1 MKDEL
6 TDLVEINRIREVMA
20 KYARLADEKN
30 FSALSELFVPDGTF
44 ISKKVNGDNVASLKG
59 RKEIAETI
67 TARVGRATAI
77 HHLFIVR

>member
-1 MKDEL
+1 MLTARNKDRVLE
-6 TDLVEINRIREVMA
+6 
-20 KYARLADEKN
+20 LAD
-30 FSALSELFVPDGTF
+30 A

>member
-20 KYARLADEKN
+20 KYARLADENN